1 MKGQVKI
8 ALTFKDFSCPP
19 GGGTITGQTIDGK
32 TVKGTIQTNRELKFT
47 FETFNGQPILYFR
60 GTLNKN
66 KNTINGISG
75 VIEDEAEANFK
86 LFMEEVRAN
95 QEETN

>member
-1 MKGQVKI
+1 
-8 ALTFKDFSCPP
+8 
-19 GGGTITGQTIDGK
+19 
-32 TVKGTIQTNRELKFT
+32 LKFT